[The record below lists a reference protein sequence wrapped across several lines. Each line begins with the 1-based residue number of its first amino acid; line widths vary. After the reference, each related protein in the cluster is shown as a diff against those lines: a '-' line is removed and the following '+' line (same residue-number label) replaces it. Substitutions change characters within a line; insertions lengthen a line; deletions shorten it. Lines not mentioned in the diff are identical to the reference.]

1 MKDQLNRCLR
11 NKGSKNYGKKVMA
24 LQMEDK
30 MLTIDSILWLISVK
44 FLEASLP
51 KSSYSLSLVNDNV
64 L

>member
-1 MKDQLNRCLR
+1 MVKKSDDPGNRE
-11 NKGSKNYGKKVMA
+11 G
-24 LQMEDK
+24 K

-44 FLEASLP
+44 FLEASLS

>member
-1 MKDQLNRCLR
+1 
-11 NKGSKNYGKKVMA
+11 
-24 LQMEDK
+24 MEDK